1 MHFKFSPFGGDTKR
15 GQPAVGGVPT
25 AYKQYS
31 NAKI

>member
-15 GQPAVGGVPT
+15 GQPAGGVPT